1 MKLSDDVK
9 SMLKKSLRFLI
20 QFSII
25 GYLIYQLYEIGVEEI
40 LESLPRIP
48 SFYFLYFVIYF
59 SLPLAEVLIYKIKW
73 PVSFKDS
80 FPVFIQKKVL
90 NTDVVGY
97 SGEFFLYIWAKKH
110 LKDSAKEVFI
120 FIKDN
125 NILSSLASGIVTVFL
140 LIFFIS
146 KGYINISD
154 YVGNVDGWSWLLISV
169 GVLIAGFLIYR
180 FRKSILALNRYDSM
194 KIFSL
199 HAGRIIFINVIQIF
213 QWHIARPDIAIPV
226 WFTFSAVQILASRIP
241 FLPSTDALFVNVA
254 LEMSGAVSVPKEA
267 LVGILTAN
275 LILKRILN
283 VVSYLISRYVGTDT
297 ETELSDEEMEFKKD
311 V

>member
-1 MKLSDDVK
+1 MKLDDDSK
-9 SMLKKSLRFLI
+9 KLIKKSLRFLI

-25 GYLIYQLYEIGVEEI
+25 GYLIYQLFEIGFQKI
-40 LESLPRIP
+40 IESLPQIP
-48 SFYFLYFVIYF
+48 SFYLLYFVIYF
-59 SLPLAEVLIYKIKW
+59 SLPLAEVIIYKIKW
-73 PVSFKDS
+73 PITFRDA

-97 SGEFFLYIWAKKH
+97 SGELFLYMWAKKY
-110 LKDSAKEVFI
+110 LKNPAKQVFI

-125 NILSSLASGIVTVFL
+125 NVLSSLASGIVTIFL

-146 KGYINISD
+146 QGYINISD
-154 YVGNVDGWSWLLISV
+154 YLGDVNGWSWILLSV
-169 GVLIAGFLIYR
+169 GAIIALLLIYR
-180 FRKSILALNRYDSM
+180 FRKAILALNRYDSM

-199 HAGRIIFINVIQIF
+199 HAGRIIFINVIQIL

-254 LEMSGAVSVPKEA
+254 LEISGVVSVPKEA

-283 VVSYLISRYVGTDT
+283 VVSYLISKYVGTDT
-297 ETELSDEEMEFKKD
+297 DVKPSKEEIDLERNA
-311 V
+311 

>member
-1 MKLSDDVK
+1 L
-9 SMLKKSLRFLI
+9 
-20 QFSII
+20 
-25 GYLIYQLYEIGVEEI
+25 
-40 LESLPRIP
+40 
-48 SFYFLYFVIYF
+48 LYFVIYF
-59 SLPLAEVLIYKIKW
+59 SLPLAEVIIYKIKW
-73 PVSFKDS
+73 PITFRDA

-97 SGEFFLYIWAKKH
+97 SGELFLYMWAKKY
-110 LKDSAKEVFI
+110 LKNPAKQVFI

-125 NILSSLASGIVTVFL
+125 NVLSSLASGIVTIFL

-146 KGYINISD
+146 QGYINISD
-154 YVGNVDGWSWLLISV
+154 YLGDVNGWSWILLSV
-169 GVLIAGFLIYR
+169 GAIIALLLIYR
-180 FRKSILALNRYDSM
+180 FRKAILALNRYDSM

-199 HAGRIIFINVIQIF
+199 HAGRIIFINVIQIL

-254 LEMSGAVSVPKEA
+254 LEISGVVSVPKEA

-283 VVSYLISRYVGTDT
+283 VVSYLISKYVGTDT
-297 ETELSDEEMEFKKD
+297 DVKPSKEEIDLERNA
-311 V
+311 

>member
-1 MKLSDDVK
+1 MKLSGKWIDIV
-9 SMLKKSLRFLI
+9 KKSLRFLI

-25 GYLIYQLYEIGVEEI
+25 GYLLYQLYEIGLSEI
-40 LESLPRIP
+40 LDSLPRIP
-48 SFYFLYFVIYF
+48 LFYFLYFVIYF
-59 SLPLAEVLIYKIKW
+59 SLPLAEVFIYKIKW
-73 PVSFKDS
+73 PISFKDS
-80 FPVFIQKKVL
+80 LPVFIQKKVL

-97 SGEFFLYIWAKKH
+97 SGEVYLYLWAKKYIGVP
-110 LKDSAKEVFI
+110 AKEVFI

-125 NILSSLASGIVTVFL
+125 NVLSSLASGIVTIFL

-154 YVGNVDGWSWLLISV
+154 YISEINRLGWLLIIV
-169 GVLIAGFLIYR
+169 GLLVAGFLVYR
-180 FRKSILALNRYDSM
+180 FRKAIISLNKSDSL

-199 HAGRIIFINVIQIF
+199 HAGRIIFINVIQIL
-213 QWHIARPDIAIPV
+213 QWHVARPDIAIPV

-241 FLPSTDALFVNVA
+241 FLPSTDALFVTVA
-254 LEMSGAVSVPKEA
+254 LEMSGMVSVPKEA

-283 VVSYLISRYVGTDT
+283 VVSYLISRFFAKKNELTPT
-297 ETELSDEEMEFKKD
+297 EEEIDFDKHT
-311 V
+311 

>member
-1 MKLSDDVK
+1 MKLSDESK
-9 SMLKKSLRFLI
+9 KLMKKSLRLLV

-25 GYLIYQLYEIGVEEI
+25 GYLIYQLFEIGLQQI
-40 LESLPRIP
+40 FESLPQIP
-48 SFYFLYFVIYF
+48 SFYLLYFVIYF

-73 PVSFKDS
+73 PITFRDA

-97 SGEFFLYIWAKKH
+97 SGELFLYMWAKKY
-110 LKDSAKEVFI
+110 LKDPAKQIFV

-125 NILSSLASGIVTVFL
+125 NVLSSLASGIVTIFL

-154 YVGNVDGWSWLLISV
+154 YIGEVNGWSWILISV
-169 GVLIAGFLIYR
+169 GLIIASLLIYR
-180 FRKSILALNRYDSM
+180 FRKAILSLNRYDSM

-199 HAGRIIFINVIQIF
+199 HAGRIIFINVIQIL
-213 QWHIARPDIAIPV
+213 QWHVARPDIAIPV

-254 LEMSGAVSVPKEA
+254 LEMSGVVSVPKEA

-283 VVSYLISRYVGTDT
+283 VVSYLISKYVGT
-297 ETELSDEEMEFKKD
+297 ETDMEPSPEDIDLDKNA
-311 V
+311 

>member
-1 MKLSDDVK
+1 LI
-9 SMLKKSLRFLI
+9 KKSLRLLV

-25 GYLIYQLYEIGVEEI
+25 GYLFYQLFEIGLKQI
-40 LESLPRIP
+40 LESLPQIP
-48 SFYFLYFVIYF
+48 SFYLLYFVIYF
-59 SLPLAEVLIYKIKW
+59 SLPLAEVFIYKIKW
-73 PVSFKDS
+73 PITFRDA
-80 FPVFIQKKVL
+80 FPIFIQKKVL

-97 SGEFFLYIWAKKH
+97 SGELFLYMWAKKY
-110 LKDSAKEVFI
+110 LKDPAKQVFI

-125 NILSSLASGIVTVFL
+125 NVLSSLASGIVTIFL

-154 YVGNVDGWSWLLISV
+154 YVGEVNGWSWILIFI
-169 GVLIAGFLIYR
+169 GLILALGLIYR
-180 FRKSILALNRYDSM
+180 FRKAILALNRYDSM

-199 HAGRIIFINVIQIF
+199 HAGRIIFINVIQIL
-213 QWHIARPDIAIPV
+213 QWHVARPDIAIPV

-254 LEMSGAVSVPKEA
+254 LEMSGVVSVPKEA

-283 VVSYLISRYVGTDT
+283 VVSYLVSKYVGT
-297 ETELSDEEMEFKKD
+297 ETDLEPSKEDIDLDKND
-311 V
+311 